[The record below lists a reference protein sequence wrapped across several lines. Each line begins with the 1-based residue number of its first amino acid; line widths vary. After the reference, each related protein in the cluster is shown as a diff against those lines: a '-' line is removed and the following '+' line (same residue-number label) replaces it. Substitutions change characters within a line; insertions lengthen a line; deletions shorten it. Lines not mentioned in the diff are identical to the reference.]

1 MNSVFIIEVPE
12 TCECGYPTWY
22 THGIYDSKEEA
33 EKDLKVLFRQAE
45 LNGEDKPRLVV
56 KEFNASSLTMP
67 KLARVK
73 ILVDKDEMV
82 AHVGRPYV
90 SVQDVAEEEEDFWTA
105 ETELHID
112 AIMDD
117 GYYRKFEFERT
128 LYLVINEDD
137 TRESLKQRAR
147 EFVKKEGYN
156 VI

>member
-1 MNSVFIIEVPE
+1 MKSVFIIEVPE

-22 THGIYDSKEEA
+22 TYGIYDSKEEA

-45 LNGEDKPRLVV
+45 LNGDDKPRLLEKGF
-56 KEFNASSLTMP
+56 KEADLKNP
-67 KLARVK
+67 KLSRIKV
-73 ILVDKDEMV
+73 LVDKDEMV

-90 SVQDVAEEEEDFWTA
+90 SVQDAADEEEDFWTA

-137 TRESLKQRAR
+137 TRESIKQRAR

-156 VI
+156 VV